1 MNNNPNDSFRFDSA
15 QILACTSSVFTSHF
29 FFTAMERMKA
39 LFGDGYELIVSL
51 AGGFVLVAFS
61 TTTEVTSVY
70 LARWVSPK
78 ISVTCIVQWNK
89 NSQDGR

>member
-15 QILACTSSVFTSHF
+15 QILACTSSVFTF
-29 FFTAMERMKA
+29 
-39 LFGDGYELIVSL
+39 LFHRYGEDEGMFDDGFELIVSL

-61 TTTEVTSVY
+61 TTTAVTSVY

-78 ISVTCIVQWNK
+78 ISVTCIA
-89 NSQDGR
+89 R

>member
-1 MNNNPNDSFRFDSA
+1 M
-15 QILACTSSVFTSHF
+15 
-29 FFTAMERMKA
+29 
-39 LFGDGYELIVSL
+39 FGDGFELIVSL

-78 ISVTCIVQWNK
+78 ISVTCIARWNK
-89 NSQDGR
+89 NLQGGRLCSQIGILTFHSSYSHHIQV